1 VSYRGGDFVSADPRK
16 LQQLQ
21 SALEAI
27 RANPKK
33 FKENPA
39 GAGLDP
45 DVAEV
50 FGGMSELEL
59 LLLLHVDEKM
69 ERAGF
74 TVEVDGIEC
83 RMV

>member
-1 VSYRGGDFVSADPRK
+1 MQGGDAVSVDPRK

-27 RANPKK
+27 RADPKK

-45 DVAEV
+45 EVAEV

-69 ERAGF
+69 EKAGF
-74 TVEVDGIEC
+74 TVKAGGAEG